1 VTEDTFRIVV
11 AAAVA
16 LACIAFV
23 VQAVATFAVYRVA
36 RKIQRKVEPLAD
48 QAEPVIGKF
57 GPMIDKIGLAADNLA
72 PAADSIGVAAGKVGF
87 AAGRIGLAVD
97 RAGPVIDG
105 IGVVAD
111 KVAPVVDEVGMVL
124 ANTNRIVE
132 DTRPRIAELSGEAV
146 EIAKSARQQVERIG
160 ELLHDAGD
168 RARTRLE
175 QIDQT
180 VESTVEQLGQVG
192 DAMKRAALRPVR
204 EVNGLAAGISAAVS
218 TLVHHSRKPS
228 VDQATQDEEMFI

>member
-1 VTEDTFRIVV
+1 MTEDTFRIVV

-16 LACIAFV
+16 LACIALLA
-23 VQAVATFAVYRVA
+23 QAVVMSAIYRIA
-36 RKIQRKVEPLAD
+36 RSLQQKVEPLAD
-48 QAEPVIGKF
+48 RAEPVIGKL
-57 GPMIDKIGLAADNLA
+57 GPMIDKIGLAADNVA

-124 ANTNRIVE
+124 ANANRIVE
-132 DTRPRIAELSGEAV
+132 ETRPRISELSGEAV
-146 EIAKSARQQVERIG
+146 EIAKSTRQQVENIG

-180 VESTVEQLGQVG
+180 VESTVEQVGQVG
-192 DAMKRAALRPVR
+192 DAMKRAVLRPMR

-218 TLVHHSRKPS
+218 TLVHHSPKPS